1 MAVGRVLCLGILLA
15 AAGGARATTVRDA
28 FRCYPARPVDHG
40 SPTVIHGRDRLTRD
54 DGDELLWTIRRNRM
68 DAAGHFILAE
78 LGCATDCIRLA
89 AVDAL
94 TGNVHWMP
102 RTISSWPIKM
112 LQPVRFRN
120 DSRLV
125 VVFGQLDE
133 RGSAGP
139 FRFILAADGFHPVP
153 GGRSCGT
160 R

>member
-1 MAVGRVLCLGILLA
+1 MRVGRVLCLGILLGI
-15 AAGGARATTVRDA
+15 AGAARAKPIDDP
-28 FRCYPARPVDHG
+28 FRRYPARPVDHA
-40 SPTVIHGRDRLTRD
+40 SPTVIHGQDRLTRD
-54 DGDELLWTIRRNRM
+54 NGDELLWTIGRNRM

-94 TGNVHWMP
+94 TGDVHWMP
-102 RTISSWPIKM
+102 GTISSRPIKM
-112 LQPVRFRN
+112 LQPVLFRN

-133 RGSAGP
+133 RGPAGP
-139 FRFILAADGFHPVP
+139 FRFLLAADGFHPVP
-153 GGRSCGT
+153 TARRCGT

>member
-1 MAVGRVLCLGILLA
+1 MPGGRARWRGSLGA
-15 AAGGARATTVRDA
+15 TAGAARAKPVDDA
-28 FRCYPARPVDHG
+28 FRCYPARPVHHA
-40 SPTVIHGRDRLTRD
+40 SPSVIHGQDRLTRD
-54 DGDELLWTIRRNRM
+54 NGDELLWTIGRNRM
-68 DAAGHFILAE
+68 NAAGHFILAE

-94 TGNVHWMP
+94 TGDVHWMP
-102 RTISSWPIKM
+102 GTISSWPIKM

-139 FRFILAADGFHPVP
+139 FRFLLAADGFHPVP
-153 GGRSCGT
+153 TARRCGT